1 MQTTNVN
8 WEDEENNRIV
18 SLAVDFTAGEQVDLH
33 RLTPTKVTFLC
44 PESGVPLRSIGV
56 HSNTG
61 RRILSRAF
69 QGAGQLP
76 ELKVRLKEH
85 YPQPLPALQTAGS
98 QSDSYSPQA

>member
-44 PESGVPLRSIGV
+44 PESRVPLRTVNV
-56 HSNTG
+56 HRKTG
-61 RRILSRAF
+61 RRVLSRAF
-69 QGAGQLP
+69 QTAGQLP
-76 ELKVRLKEH
+76 ELKARLKEH

-98 QSDSYSPQA
+98 QSGSYSSQT

>member
-18 SLAVDFTAGEQVDLH
+18 TLAVDFTAGEQVDLH

-44 PESGVPLRSIGV
+44 PESGVTLRSVGV
-56 HSNTG
+56 HRTTG
-61 RRILSRAF
+61 RRVLSRAF

-76 ELKVRLKEH
+76 ELKARLMEH
-85 YPQPLPALQTAGS
+85 HPQPVPALQTSGS
-98 QSDSYSPQA
+98 QAASYSPQA